1 MGRYAGECAG
11 MPPEREPVL
20 GLFEIKEL
28 GNFRYPRGKVREL
41 IFLDGVSNTAI
52 FRAERLPR
60 SLSKFSTFAPH
71 VKARKE
77 TAKQQ
82 ILPFGIYQ
90 KMSLF
95 QVKNDCI
102 KTQCIFKH

>member
-71 VKARKE
+71 AKARKK
-77 TAKQQ
+77 ASSQQ
-82 ILPFGIYQ
+82 IPPLGTDQ
-90 KMSLF
+90 KMNLS
-95 QVKNDCI
+95 QR
-102 KTQCIFKH
+102 